1 VSHTTATGS
10 ESVPNPNARNVETD
24 MLATMGPPRI
34 GHKSLVIGLALVV
47 AWALVA
53 YVHQLRIGL
62 AATAMSDYFSWGVY
76 IVNFVFFIGISM
88 AGSLI
93 SAMLRLSNAHWR
105 HPISR
110 MAEAI
115 TVFSLLVAGPMI
127 IIDMGRPDRILHIL
141 RYGRLQSPILW
152 DVLSLTS
159 YLAGSF
165 LYLYVPMIPDLA
177 LLRDTPGLSRWR
189 KILYR
194 TLAMRWTG
202 TADQH
207 RYLEQAVSVMA
218 IVILPVAVSIHTVT
232 AWLFG
237 MTLRPGWHSTIIGP
251 DFVIGALYSGVA
263 AVITAI
269 VLFRYF
275 LNLQAHIPADD
286 LRRLAKLMLV
296 FGLAYAYFVINE
308 HVGAAYT
315 GEGAERPLLEKII
328 TGHYAIQFWTMIV
341 VGLVLPILMLVTPL
355 GRSITGITIAAIF
368 VNVGMWIKRYI
379 IVVPTLASPYM
390 PFRAGAT
397 LTYVPTWVE
406 WSITAGGF
414 AAFLLLFILFS
425 KVFPIISIWEV
436 DQTKWPR
443 PADASAIPSITT
455 GWLA

>member
-1 VSHTTATGS
+1 MSNANSHT
-10 ESVPNPNARNVETD
+10 VERD
-24 MLATMGPPRI
+24 MLATLGPPGG
-34 GHKSLVIGLALVV
+34 GHKFLVIGLALVV
-47 AWALVA
+47 AWAVVA
-53 YVHQLRIGL
+53 YIHQLRIGL

-110 MAEAI
+110 LAEAI

-127 IIDMGRPDRILHIL
+127 IIDMGRPDRFLHVIL
-141 RYGRLQSPILW
+141 YGRLQSPILW

-177 LLRDTPGLSRWR
+177 ILRDAPGLSRWR
-189 KILYR
+189 KTLYR
-194 TLAMRWTG
+194 ALAMRWNG

-207 RYLEQAVSVMA
+207 RNLERAVSVMA

-275 LNLQAHIPADD
+275 LHLQAHIPVDH
-286 LRRLAKLMLV
+286 LRKLAKLMLV

-315 GEGAERPLLEKII
+315 GEGAERPLLEKMI
-328 TGHYAIQFWTMIV
+328 TGHYALQFWAMIF
-341 VGLVLPILMLVTPL
+341 VGLVVPLLMLVTPL
-355 GRSITGITIAAIF
+355 GPQHCRNRRRRHFRQRRHVAEALHHRRPHARVAFHARARRGHPDLRSNLGRMVHHRRRICRVSSPVHPVFQGLPDHFDLGSGSDQMAAIRRR
-368 VNVGMWIKRYI
+368 ICR
-379 IVVPTLASPYM
+379 SH
-390 PFRAGAT
+390 GA
-397 LTYVPTWVE
+397 
-406 WSITAGGF
+406 
-414 AAFLLLFILFS
+414 
-425 KVFPIISIWEV
+425 
-436 DQTKWPR
+436 R
-443 PADASAIPSITT
+443 SAV
-455 GWLA
+455 LV

>member
-1 VSHTTATGS
+1 MSDAKSQSHT
-10 ESVPNPNARNVETD
+10 VEGD
-24 MLATMGPPRI
+24 MLATFGPP
-34 GHKSLVIGLALVV
+34 GFAHKFLVIGLGLVV

-53 YVHQLRIGL
+53 YLHQLRIGL
-62 AATAMSDYFSWGVY
+62 SATAMSDYFSWGVY

-110 MAEAI
+110 LAEAI
-115 TVFSLLVAGPMI
+115 TVFSLLVAGPMV
-127 IIDMGRPDRILHIL
+127 IIDMGRPDRFLHVL
-141 RYGRLQSPILW
+141 LYGRLQSPILW
-152 DVLSLTS
+152 DILSLTS

-177 LLRDTPGLSRWR
+177 ILRDAPGLSPWR
-189 KILYR
+189 KKLYR

-207 RYLEQAVSVMA
+207 RHLDRAVSVMA

-275 LNLQAHIPADD
+275 LRLQALIPVDH
-286 LRRLAKLMLV
+286 LRKLARLMLV

-315 GEGAERPLLEKII
+315 GEGAERPLLEKMI
-328 TGHYAIQFWTMIV
+328 TGHYAIQFWGMIFI
-341 VGLVLPILMLVTPL
+341 GLVLPLLMLVTPM
-355 GRSITGITIAAIF
+355 GRTIAGIAVAAIF

-379 IVVPTLASPYM
+379 IVIPTLASPFM
-390 PFRAGAT
+390 PVREGAH
-397 LTYVPTWVE
+397 LAYVPTWVE

-414 AAFLLLFILFS
+414 AAFLLMFILFS

-443 PADASAIPSITT
+443 PEAVSAVPGPAAGGI
-455 GWLA
+455 A

>member
-1 VSHTTATGS
+1 M
-10 ESVPNPNARNVETD
+10 NNAKTNNVEKD
-24 MLATMGPPRI
+24 LLATLGPPGF
-34 GHKSLVIGLALVV
+34 GHKFLVIGLALIV
-47 AWALVA
+47 AWAVIA
-53 YVHQLRIGL
+53 YIHQLRVGL

-110 MAEAI
+110 LAEAI

-127 IIDMGRPDRILHIL
+127 IIDMGRPDRFLHVIL
-141 RYGRLQSPILW
+141 YGRLQSPILW

-177 LLRDTPGLSRWR
+177 ILRDAPGLSRWR
-189 KILYR
+189 QKLYG
-194 TLAMRWTG
+194 TLAMRWRG

-207 RYLEQAVSVMA
+207 RNLDRAVSVMA

-275 LNLQAHIPADD
+275 LNLQSYIPVDH
-286 LRRLAKLMLV
+286 LRKLAKLMLV
-296 FGLAYAYFVINE
+296 FGLVYSYFVINE
-308 HVGAAYT
+308 HVGSAYT
-315 GEGAERPLLEKII
+315 GEGAERPLLEKMI
-328 TGHYAIQFWTMIV
+328 TGQYAIQFWAMIFI
-341 VGLVLPILMLVTPL
+341 GLVLPVLMLVTPM
-355 GRSITGITIAAIF
+355 GRTIAGITVAAIF
-368 VNVGMWIKRYI
+368 VNIGMWLKRYI
-379 IVVPTLASPYM
+379 IVVPTLASPFM
-390 PFRAGAT
+390 PARAGTNLA
-397 LTYVPTWVE
+397 YVPTWVE

-436 DQTKWPR
+436 DQTRWPR
-443 PADASAIPSITT
+443 PAETPAIPNAAS
-455 GWLA
+455 GVLA

>member
-1 VSHTTATGS
+1 M
-10 ESVPNPNARNVETD
+10 NPTHSKTVERD
-24 MLATMGPPRI
+24 MLATMGPP
-34 GHKSLVIGLALVV
+34 GVAHKSLVIGLVLVV
-47 AWALVA
+47 AFAAVA

-110 MAEAI
+110 LAEAI
-115 TVFSLLVAGPMI
+115 TVFSLMIAGPMI
-127 IIDMGRPDRILHIL
+127 IIDMGRPDRFWHVLV
-141 RYGRLQSPILW
+141 YGRLQSPILW

-159 YLAGSF
+159 YLAGSL

-177 LLRDTPGLSRWR
+177 ILRDTPNLLPWR
-189 KILYR
+189 RILYR
-194 TLAMRWTG
+194 TLAMGWHG
-202 TADQH
+202 TLDQF
-207 RYLEQAVSVMA
+207 RQLDRAVSVMA

-275 LNLQAHIPADD
+275 LNLQNHIPVDH
-286 LRRLAKLMLV
+286 LRKLAMLMLV
-296 FGLAYAYFVINE
+296 FGLVYTYFVINE

-315 GEGAERPLLEKII
+315 GELSEHPLLQKIT
-328 TGHYAIQFWTMIV
+328 TGSYATQFWAMVII
-341 VGLVLPILMLVTPL
+341 GLVLPVILLVTPL
-355 GRSITGITIAAIF
+355 ARSITGITVAAIL
-368 VNVGMWIKRYI
+368 VNIGMWLKRYI
-379 IVVPTLASPYM
+379 IVVPTLASPFM
-390 PFRAGAT
+390 PMRDGAH

-436 DQTKWPR
+436 DTTKWPR
-443 PADASAIPSITT
+443 PVVAGHRNHGA
-455 GWLA
+455 GEVLA

>member
-1 VSHTTATGS
+1 MKSG
-10 ESVPNPNARNVETD
+10 ELKNIERD
-24 MLATMGPPRI
+24 MLATMGAPGPA
-34 GHKSLVIGLALVV
+34 HKTLVIGLALVV
-47 AWALVA
+47 AWAGVA

-93 SAMLRLSNAHWR
+93 SAMLRLSNAEWR

-110 MAEAI
+110 LAEAI
-115 TVFSLLVAGPMI
+115 TVFALMVAGPMI
-127 IIDMGRPDRILHIL
+127 IIDMGRPDRFLHVL
-141 RYGRLQSPILW
+141 LYGRLQSPILW

-159 YLAGSF
+159 YLTGSL
-165 LYLYVPMIPDLA
+165 LYLYVPMIPDIA

-189 KILYR
+189 QTLYGI
-194 TLAMRWTG
+194 LAMRWNG
-202 TADQH
+202 NEEQH
-207 RYLEQAVSVMA
+207 RNLEKAVSVMA

-237 MTLRPGWHSTIIGP
+237 MTLRPGWHTTIIGP

-269 VLFRYF
+269 ALFRYF
-275 LNLQAHIPADD
+275 LRLGAYIPVDH
-286 LRRLAKLMLV
+286 LRKLARLMLI
-296 FGLAYAYFVINE
+296 FGFVYAYFVINE
-308 HVGAAYT
+308 HVGAGYT
-315 GEGAERPLLEKII
+315 GEENEKPLLEKMF
-328 TGHYAIQFWTMIV
+328 TGTYAIQFWAMIF
-341 VGLVLPILMLVTPL
+341 VGLVLPLLILVTPV
-355 GRSITGITIAAIF
+355 GRNIAGIVTAAVL

-390 PFRAGAT
+390 PTRTGAP

-414 AAFLLLFILFS
+414 AAFLLMFILFS

-436 DQTKWPR
+436 DTTKWPR
-443 PADASAIPSITT
+443 EGEVPAVRRVVERV
-455 GWLA
+455 LV

>member
-1 VSHTTATGS
+1 MSDAKSQSH
-10 ESVPNPNARNVETD
+10 NVERD
-24 MLATMGPPRI
+24 MLATFGPP
-34 GHKSLVIGLALVV
+34 GFAHKFLVIGLALVV

-62 AATAMSDYFSWGVY
+62 SATAMSDYFSWGVY
-76 IVNFVFFIGISM
+76 IVNFVFYIGISM

-110 MAEAI
+110 LAEAI
-115 TVFSLLVAGPMI
+115 TVFSLLVAGPMV
-127 IIDMGRPDRILHIL
+127 IIDMGRPDRFLHVI

-159 YLAGSF
+159 YLTGSF

-177 LLRDTPGLSRWR
+177 ILRDAPGLSPWR
-189 KILYR
+189 KKLYR
-194 TLAMRWTG
+194 TLAVRWTG

-207 RYLEQAVSVMA
+207 RQLDRAVAVMA

-275 LNLQAHIPADD
+275 LRLQTLIPVDH
-286 LRRLAKLMLV
+286 LRKLAKLMLV

-315 GEGAERPLLEKII
+315 GEGAERPLLEKMII
-328 TGHYAIQFWTMIV
+328 GHYAVQFWGMIFI
-341 VGLVLPILMLVTPL
+341 GLVLPLLMLVTPM
-355 GRSITGITIAAIF
+355 GRTIAGITVAAIF
-368 VNVGMWIKRYI
+368 VNVGMWLKRYI
-379 IVVPTLASPYM
+379 IVIPTLASPFM
-390 PFRAGAT
+390 PAREGT
-397 LTYVPTWVE
+397 HLVYVPTWVE
-406 WSITAGGF
+406 WSITAGGL
-414 AAFLLLFILFS
+414 AAFLLMFILFS

-436 DQTKWPR
+436 DQTRWPR
-443 PADASAIPSITT
+443 PVDTLADPGAAA
-455 GWLA
+455 GVLA

>member
-1 VSHTTATGS
+1 MSDGFSTSEAKSPSH
-10 ESVPNPNARNVETD
+10 NVERD
-24 MLATMGPPRI
+24 MLATFGPP
-34 GHKSLVIGLALVV
+34 GLAHKFLVIGLAMVV

-53 YVHQLRIGL
+53 YLHQLRIGL
-62 AATAMSDYFSWGVY
+62 SATAMSDYFSWGVY

-110 MAEAI
+110 LAEAI
-115 TVFSLLVAGPMI
+115 TVFSLLVAGPMV
-127 IIDMGRPDRILHIL
+127 IIDMGRPDRFLHVL

-177 LLRDTPGLSRWR
+177 ILRDAPGLSRWR
-189 KILYR
+189 KKLYR

-207 RYLEQAVSVMA
+207 RQLDRAVSVMA

-275 LNLQAHIPADD
+275 LRLQSLIPVDH
-286 LRRLAKLMLV
+286 LRKLARLMLV

-315 GEGAERPLLEKII
+315 GEGAERPLLEKMI
-328 TGHYAIQFWTMIV
+328 TGHYAIQFWAMIFI
-341 VGLVLPILMLVTPL
+341 GLVLPVLMLVTPM
-355 GRSITGITIAAIF
+355 GRTIAGIAVAAIF
-368 VNVGMWIKRYI
+368 VNVGMWLKRYI
-379 IVVPTLASPYM
+379 IVVPTLASPFM
-390 PFRAGAT
+390 PAREGAH
-397 LTYVPTWVE
+397 LVYVPTWVE

-414 AAFLLLFILFS
+414 AAFLLMFILFS
-425 KVFPIISIWEV
+425 KVFPIVSIWEV
-436 DQTKWPR
+436 DQTQWPR
-443 PADASAIPSITT
+443 PVETLADPGAAA
-455 GWLA
+455 GVLA

>member
-1 VSHTTATGS
+1 MTEISS
-10 ESVPNPNARNVETD
+10 PNLERD
-24 MLATMGPPRI
+24 MLATLGPP
-34 GHKSLVIGLALVV
+34 GFAHKFLVIGLGLVFL
-47 AWALVA
+47 WALFA
-53 YVHQLRIGL
+53 YVHQIRIGL
-62 AATAMSDYFSWGVY
+62 AVTAMNDYFSWGVY

-93 SAMLRLSNAHWR
+93 SAMLRLTHAHWR

-110 MAEAI
+110 LAESI

-127 IIDMGRPDRILHIL
+127 IIDMGRPDRILHVI

-152 DVLSLTS
+152 DILSLTS

-177 LLRDTPGLSRWR
+177 ILRDAPGLSRWR
-189 KILYR
+189 KKLYGM
-194 TLAMRWTG
+194 LAVRWTG
-202 TADQH
+202 TPAQH
-207 RYLEQAVSVMA
+207 RSLDRAVSVMA
-218 IVILPVAVSIHTVT
+218 IVILPVAISIHTVT

-275 LNLQAHIPADD
+275 LHLQIYIPVDH
-286 LRRLAKLMLV
+286 LRKLARLMLL
-296 FGLAYAYFVINE
+296 FGIVYAYFVINE

-315 GEGAERPLLEKII
+315 GEGAERPLLQKMI
-328 TGHYAIQFWTMIV
+328 TGDYAIQFWGMIL
-341 VGLVLPILMLVTPL
+341 VGLVLPLLMLITPL
-355 GRSITGITIAAIF
+355 GRTIAGITVAAIL
-368 VNVGMWIKRYI
+368 VNIGMWLKRYI
-379 IVVPTLASPYM
+379 IVVPTLASPFM
-390 PFRAGAT
+390 PARAGAKF
-397 LTYVPTWVE
+397 TYVPTWVE
-406 WSITAGGF
+406 WSITAGAF
-414 AAFLLLFILFS
+414 AAFLLMFILFS

-443 PADASAIPSITT
+443 PAAAPAVASALGVP
-455 GWLA
+455 A

>member
-1 VSHTTATGS
+1 MSDAKS
-10 ESVPNPNARNVETD
+10 LNVERD
-24 MLATMGPPRI
+24 MLATLGPP
-34 GHKSLVIGLALVV
+34 GFAHKFLVVGLGLVV

-53 YVHQLRIGL
+53 YIHQLRIGL
-62 AATAMSDYFSWGVY
+62 AATAMNDYFSWGVY

-93 SAMLRLSNAHWR
+93 SAVLRLSNAHWR

-110 MAEAI
+110 LAEAI

-127 IIDMGRPDRILHIL
+127 IIDMGRPDRILHVI

-152 DVLSLTS
+152 DILSLTS

-177 LLRDTPGLSRWR
+177 ILRDASGLSRWR
-189 KILYR
+189 KKLYGA
-194 TLAMRWTG
+194 LAMRWTG

-207 RYLEQAVSVMA
+207 RNLDRAVSVMA

-275 LNLQAHIPADD
+275 LRLEAYITVDH
-286 LRRLAKLMLV
+286 LRKLARLMFV
-296 FGLAYAYFVINE
+296 FGLVYAYFVINE
-308 HVGAAYT
+308 HVGTAYT
-315 GEGAERPLLEKII
+315 GEGAERPLLEKMI
-328 TGHYAIQFWTMIV
+328 TGHYAMLFWAMIV
-341 VGLVLPILMLVTPL
+341 VGLALPVLMLVSPL
-355 GRSITGITIAAIF
+355 GRTIAGISVAAIL
-368 VNVGMWIKRYI
+368 VNVGMWLKRYI
-379 IVVPTLASPYM
+379 IVVPTLASPFM
-390 PFRAGAT
+390 PVRQGAN
-397 LTYVPTWVE
+397 LAYIPTWVE

-414 AAFLLLFILFS
+414 AAFLLMFILFS

-443 PADASAIPSITT
+443 SAEVPVIPNAAR
-455 GWLA
+455 GALA

>member
-1 VSHTTATGS
+1 MSDAKS
-10 ESVPNPNARNVETD
+10 NNVERD
-24 MLATMGPPRI
+24 MLATLGPP
-34 GHKSLVIGLALVV
+34 GFAHKFLVIALGLVV

-53 YVHQLRIGL
+53 YIHQLRIGL

-110 MAEAI
+110 LAEAI
-115 TVFSLLVAGPMI
+115 TVFALLVAGPMV
-127 IIDMGRPDRILHIL
+127 IIDMGRPDRFLHVI

-152 DVLSLTS
+152 DMLSLTS

-177 LLRDTPGLSRWR
+177 ILRDTPGLSRWR
-189 KILYR
+189 QKLYG

-202 TADQH
+202 TPNQYRNLD
-207 RYLEQAVSVMA
+207 RAVSVMA

-275 LNLQAHIPADD
+275 LRLQAHIPVDH
-286 LRRLAKLMLV
+286 LRKLAKLMLV
-296 FGLAYAYFVINE
+296 FGLAYAYFVVNE

-315 GEGAERPLLEKII
+315 GESVERPLLEKMIS
-328 TGHYAIQFWTMIV
+328 GHYAIQFWAMIF
-341 VGLVLPILMLVTPL
+341 VGLVLPLLMLVTPL
-355 GRSITGITIAAIF
+355 GRTISGISLAALL
-368 VNVGMWIKRYI
+368 VNIGMWLKRYI
-379 IVVPTLASPYM
+379 IVVPTLASPFM
-390 PFRAGAT
+390 PPREGAH
-397 LTYVPTWVE
+397 LAYVPTWVE

-414 AAFLLLFILFS
+414 AAFLLMFILFS

-436 DQTKWPR
+436 DQTQWPR
-443 PADASAIPSITT
+443 PAGMPAIPSAAAAV
-455 GWLA
+455 LA